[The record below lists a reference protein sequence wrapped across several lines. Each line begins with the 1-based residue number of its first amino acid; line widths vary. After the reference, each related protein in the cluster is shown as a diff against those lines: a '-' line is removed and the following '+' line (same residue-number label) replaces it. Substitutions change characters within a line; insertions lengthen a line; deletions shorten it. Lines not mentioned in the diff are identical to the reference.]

1 MRFVLSFQISR
12 NKILIKL
19 NADNYR
25 NNISSFQPRFTFS
38 RGVCYSSYCKFSPG
52 LAQLASS
59 ISNIK
64 SSLSES
70 SSKGMT
76 LYVVGIRAISYV
88 INYLQSPGLLSAPAL
103 PASTQ
108 SLDALL
114 KQSWI
119 LLRTTRN
126 LISDPLILV
135 DDLQKSIAEARSL
148 NEDFLKWA
156 ESQPEEWRP
165 RPIGSMSR
173 QQGILRH
180 NLGWLSGRIDAYL
193 DRESL

>member
-1 MRFVLSFQISR
+1 M
-12 NKILIKL
+12 
-19 NADNYR
+19 
-25 NNISSFQPRFTFS
+25 
-38 RGVCYSSYCKFSPG
+38 
-52 LAQLASS
+52 
-59 ISNIK
+59 SN
-64 SSLSES
+64 E
-70 SSKGMT
+70 
-76 LYVVGIRAISYV
+76 
-88 INYLQSPGLLSAPAL
+88 LQSPGLLSAPTL

-119 LLRTTRN
+119 LLRTARN

-165 RPIGSMSR
+165 RPIGSMYR
-173 QQGILRH
+173 RQGILTH
-180 NLGWLSGRIDAYL
+180 NLSWLSGRIDAYL
-193 DRESL
+193 DRESLHYPSRLDAY